1 MNPGPAIEAY
11 SRRADEYVDLLG
23 SIDSVHAVDR
33 ALIAEWARVADG
45 PLIDVGSGPGHLTEF
60 LREQGHDVRGIEP
73 SAAFVDSARARFP
86 GCEFWLGD
94 AMTLREEKGRFA
106 GVLAWYSLIHLPP
119 EEHAETLHAL
129 AGALRPGGTMLL
141 GFFVGRRTEI
151 FDHAIAP
158 AFFRTVDNVRDHVR
172 AAGLDIVETHTRS
185 GGPHRPH
192 AAVIASKE
200 HGTKGRTR

>member
-60 LREQGHDVRGIEP
+60 LREHGHDVRGIEP

-94 AMTLREEKGRFA
+94 AMALREEKSRFA
-106 GVLAWYSLIHLPP
+106 GVLSWYSLIHLPP
-119 EEHAETLHAL
+119 EEHAGALHVL
-129 AGALRPGGTMLL
+129 AKALRPGGRMLL
-141 GFFVGRRTEI
+141 GFFFGARTEI

-158 AFFRTVDNVRDHVR
+158 AYFRTVDNVRDQVR

-192 AAVIASKE
+192 AAVIA
-200 HGTKGRTR
+200 RRP